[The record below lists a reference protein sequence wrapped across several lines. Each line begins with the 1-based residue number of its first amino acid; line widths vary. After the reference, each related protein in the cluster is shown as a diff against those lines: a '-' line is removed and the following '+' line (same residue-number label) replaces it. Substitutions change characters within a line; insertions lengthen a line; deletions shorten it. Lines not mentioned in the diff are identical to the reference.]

1 MPLAHSPLVE
11 RIARVLAG
19 RALSKNANGSEAS
32 AAGQVDLSW
41 PDHRE
46 DALAVLR
53 ELREPDPS
61 MAQAGDAATWQKM
74 VHAALDAPT
83 GEGSA

>member
-1 MPLAHSPLVE
+1 MPIAHSPLVE

-19 RALSKNANGSEAS
+19 LALSKNANGDEAS
-32 AAGQVDLSW
+32 VSGDVDLCW
-41 PDHRE
+41 PNFHE
-46 DALAVLR
+46 DAIAVLR

-74 VHAALDAPT
+74 VHAALDQK
-83 GEGSA
+83 

>member
-19 RALSKNANGSEAS
+19 LILSKNANGSDPSAS
-32 AAGQVDLSW
+32 GDVDLCW
-41 PDHRE
+41 PNFRE

-61 MAQAGDAATWQKM
+61 MAAAGDAVIWQNM
-74 VHAALDAPT
+74 VHAAIEEAEAT
-83 GEGSA
+83 E

>member
-19 RALSKNANGSEAS
+19 RALSRNANGSEAS

-53 ELREPDPS
+53 ELREPDPA
-61 MAQAGDAATWQKM
+61 MARAGDAATWQKM

-83 GEGSA
+83 SGGSA

>member
-19 RALSKNANGSEAS
+19 LALSKNANGDEAS
-32 AAGQVDLSW
+32 AGGDVDLCW
-41 PDHRE
+41 PNYRD
-46 DALAVLR
+46 DAVAILR

-61 MAQAGDAATWQKM
+61 MAQAGDAATWQRM
-74 VHAALDAPT
+74 VHAALDQK
-83 GEGSA
+83 

>member
-19 RALSKNANGSEAS
+19 RALSKNANGTEAS
-32 AAGQVDLSW
+32 ASGDVDLRW
-41 PDHRE
+41 PDYRD

-61 MAQAGDAATWQKM
+61 MAAAGDAATWQNM
-74 VHAALDAPT
+74 VHAALDKR
-83 GEGSA
+83 

>member
-1 MPLAHSPLVE
+1 MPIAHSPLVE

-19 RALSKNANGSEAS
+19 LAMSKNAAGDDPSAS
-32 AAGQVDLSW
+32 GEVDLCW
-41 PDHRE
+41 PNYRE
-46 DALAVLR
+46 DAIAVLK

-74 VHAALDAPT
+74 VHAALDQK
-83 GEGSA
+83 

>member
-19 RALSKNANGSEAS
+19 RALSKNANGEGAS
-32 AAGQVDLSW
+32 VGGDVDLCW
-41 PDHRE
+41 PDYRE
-46 DALAVLR
+46 DALAVMR

-61 MAQAGDAATWQKM
+61 MAQAGDATTWQKM
-74 VHAALDAPT
+74 VHVALDQK
-83 GEGSA
+83 

>member
-19 RALSKNANGSEAS
+19 RALSKNANGDGAS
-32 AAGQVDLSW
+32 VSGDVDLCW
-41 PDHRE
+41 PDFRE
-46 DALAVLR
+46 DAIAVLR

-61 MAQAGDAATWQKM
+61 MAQVGDAATWQKM
-74 VHAALDAPT
+74 VHVALDQK
-83 GEGSA
+83 

>member
-19 RALSKNANGSEAS
+19 LDLSKNAKGDETS
-32 AAGQVDLSW
+32 AGGDVDMCW
-41 PDHRE
+41 PNYRD
-46 DALAVLR
+46 DALAVLK

-61 MAQAGDAATWQKM
+61 MAEAGDAATWQKM
-74 VHAALDAPT
+74 VHAALDQQ
-83 GEGSA
+83 

>member
-19 RALSKNANGSEAS
+19 LALSKNANGSDAS
-32 AAGQVDLSW
+32 ASGEVDLCW
-41 PDHRE
+41 PNFRE
-46 DALAVLR
+46 DAVALLR

-61 MAQAGDAATWQKM
+61 MAAAGDPVVWTRMIEAAIK
-74 VHAALDAPT
+74 DAGAT
-83 GEGSA
+83 A

>member
-19 RALSKNANGSEAS
+19 RALSKNANGSETSAS
-32 AAGQVDLSW
+32 GNVDICW
-41 PDHRE
+41 PDFRE
-46 DALAVLR
+46 DAVAVLR

-61 MAQAGDAATWQKM
+61 MAAVGDATTWQKM
-74 VHAALDAPT
+74 VHAALDAQ
-83 GEGSA
+83 

>member
-32 AAGQVDLSW
+32 ASSDVDLRW
-41 PDHRE
+41 PDFRE
-46 DALAVLR
+46 DAVAVLR

-61 MAQAGDAATWQKM
+61 MAAAGDAGTWQKM
-74 VHAALDAPT
+74 IHAALDAQ
-83 GEGSA
+83 

>member
-19 RALSKNANGSEAS
+19 LALSKNAKGDDPS
-32 AAGQVDLSW
+32 AGGDVDMCW
-41 PDHRE
+41 PDYRD
-46 DALAVLR
+46 DALAVLK

-61 MAQAGDAATWQKM
+61 MAEAGDAATWQKM
-74 VHAALDAPT
+74 VHAALDQQ
-83 GEGSA
+83 

>member
-19 RALSKNANGSEAS
+19 RALSKNANGSQPSAS
-32 AAGQVDLSW
+32 GDVDLCW
-41 PDHRE
+41 PDFRE
-46 DALAVLR
+46 DAVAVLR

-61 MAQAGDAATWQKM
+61 MAAVGDTATWQKM
-74 VHAALDAPT
+74 VHAALDT
-83 GEGSA
+83 Q

>member
-19 RALSKNANGSEAS
+19 LALSKNANGGDAS
-32 AAGQVDLSW
+32 ASGEVDLRW
-41 PDHRE
+41 PDYRD
-46 DALAVLR
+46 DAVAVLR

-61 MAQAGDAATWQKM
+61 MAAAGDTATWQNM
-74 VHAALDAPT
+74 VHAALDRK
-83 GEGSA
+83 